1 MLNFS
6 FTSSNTLSQ
15 VFKCYIKEKEHRHS
29 KLKPVRDKS
38 PLCFGSSQV
47 LSRRLCKRIIGEM
60 QKQYLNRSL
69 LCVTRQQT
77 NGKPC
82 ATSRGFYLLVFY
94 ILIASFKASDVGLWG
109 GGGEVEEDSDGGF
122 WRCWGKR
129 LPSELFFESERE
141 DGEMGRVFPVY

>member
-1 MLNFS
+1 MKVIS

-15 VFKCYIKEKEHRHS
+15 VFKCYIKGKEHRHL

-47 LSRRLCKRIIGEM
+47 LSQRLCKRIIGEM

-82 ATSRGFYLLVFY
+82 ATSRGFYLLAFY
-94 ILIASFKASDVGLWG
+94 ILIASFKASDVGLGWR
-109 GGGEVEEDSDGGF
+109 GEVEEDSDGGF

-129 LPSELFFESERE
+129 LPSELSFESERE
-141 DGEMGRVFPVY
+141 DGEGGVFPVY